1 MFVVYLIAAVVI
13 SYLAGSINGAIV
25 VTSIVKKT
33 DIRDLGNQMA
43 GTANVGRSIG
53 KGWAT
58 GVFFWDVVKGL
69 VPMILA
75 EQFVFK
81 SGAYYDYLAICAM
94 GIAAIVGH
102 CKPVFFRFKGGGGMA
117 TSLGVFSFFIPVEL
131 GAAMLLGFGLVML
144 LMKNVEFKIGR
155 YVPMVIV
162 TITPFFTLALN
173 YLLDIRLGGR
183 FSIGG
188 HPWYI
193 IVNAFAIALTI
204 LFINLSILIHE
215 VFHKPNRETN

>member
-131 GAAMLLGFGLVML
+131 GATMLLGFGLVML

-162 TITPFFTLALN
+162 TITPFFTLTLN
-173 YLLDIRLGGR
+173 YLLDIPLGGR